1 MKNPTMKE
9 FLKEVEKEVTSW
21 PAWKRVNMG
30 LTDRDRQT
38 NRVNPDFRAN
48 KKGEK

>member
-1 MKNPTMKE
+1 MPKLSTKE
-9 FLKEVEKEVTSW
+9 FLRQVEEEIKNW

-38 NRVNPDFRAN
+38 NRVNPEFRIGN
-48 KKGEK
+48 DKRR